1 MLKPTPVISIVD
13 DDLSV
18 RRALRRLIQSA
29 GYLVETH
36 ASADDFLGSAP
47 SARIGCLV
55 LDIHLA
61 GMNGFELQERLAS
74 DQISIPIIFITAHD
88 DPATRERI
96 RASGAAGYL
105 GKPFDPQALLD
116 AIHRVAG
123 SA

>member
-1 MLKPTPVISIVD
+1 VISIVD

-18 RRALRRLIQSA
+18 RRALRRLIQSD
-29 GYLVETH
+29 GYPVETY
-36 ASADDFLGSAP
+36 ASAQDFLNSTP

-55 LDIHLA
+55 LDVYLD

-74 DQISIPIIFITAHD
+74 DHISIPIIFITAHD
-88 DPATRERI
+88 DRATRERI
-96 RASGAAGYL
+96 RESGAAGYL

>member
-1 MLKPTPVISIVD
+1 MRLISIVD

-18 RRALRRLIQSA
+18 RRALGRLVQSE

-36 ASADDFLGSAP
+36 ASAHDFLSSMP

-55 LDIHLA
+55 LDIHLD

-74 DQISIPIIFITAHD
+74 DHISIPIVFITAHD
-88 DPATRERI
+88 DLATRKRI
-96 RASGAAGYL
+96 GESGAAGFL
-105 GKPFDPQALLD
+105 VKPFDPQALLD